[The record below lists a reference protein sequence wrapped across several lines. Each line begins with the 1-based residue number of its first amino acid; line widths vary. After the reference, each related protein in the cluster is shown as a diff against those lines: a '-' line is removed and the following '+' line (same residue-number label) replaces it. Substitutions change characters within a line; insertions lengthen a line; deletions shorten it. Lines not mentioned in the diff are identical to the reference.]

1 MHRRRIPGL
10 AAAILISAAVLS
22 AQRYGAGHG
31 WWSAGQG
38 GYFPWEEAFTNSEGQ
53 VTVVNSAGAF
63 RTEGHPFFEPLGS
76 NGRACI
82 TCHQPA
88 DAMSISAAGL
98 QERWKET
105 DGKDPVFAAIDGS
118 NCPDLPQGEA
128 SSHSLLLKRGL
139 FRIATP
145 WPPRRTPEF
154 RIEVVRDP
162 TGCNKNPKEISVYRR
177 PRMAANLDGL
187 VPGPEGRVLMADGRA
202 PSLEAQAINAV
213 MVHEQAA
220 EHPTVEQLRRIVDFE
235 SSVYAGQSADIRG
248 GLLVEKGGPDLLV
261 RGAFASFDSWRGGGD
276 GLQHEF
282 RASVARGSDLFRAR
296 CATCHSP
303 GTTRWMDIGTAN
315 RSAAEASPDLPL
327 FRVTCTDGG
336 RVIETQDPG
345 RALVSGRCAD
355 VGAIV
360 AQQLRGLAARAPYFA
375 NGSAGTLREVVDY
388 YDRRLGIGY
397 SAREKQDLVHFL
409 GVL

>member
-1 MHRRRIPGL
+1 M
-10 AAAILISAAVLS
+10 
-22 AQRYGAGHG
+22 
-31 WWSAGQG
+31 W
-38 GYFPWEEAFTNSEGQ
+38 
-53 VTVVNSAGAF
+53 
-63 RTEGHPFFEPLGS
+63 
-76 NGRACI
+76 
-82 TCHQPA
+82 
-88 DAMSISAAGL
+88 ISAAGL

-118 NCPDLPQGEA
+118 DCPDLPQREA
-128 SSHSLLLKRGL
+128 SSHSLLLKRELPDRDGV
-139 FRIATP
+139 AAAADA
-145 WPPRRTPEF
+145 EF

-177 PRMAANLDGL
+177 PRMARNLDGL
-187 VPGPEGRVLMADGRA
+187 VPGPEGRVFMADGRA

-261 RGAFASFDSWRGGGD
+261 RGALASFDSWRGGGD

-303 GTTRWMDIGTAN
+303 GDDRVDGYRYGQSECGGGLA
-315 RSAAEASPDLPL
+315 RSAAVPGDMHG
-327 FRVTCTDGG
+327 RGTCD
-336 RVIETQDPG
+336 
-345 RALVSGRCAD
+345 
-355 VGAIV
+355 
-360 AQQLRGLAARAPYFA
+360 
-375 NGSAGTLREVVDY
+375 
-388 YDRRLGIGY
+388 
-397 SAREKQDLVHFL
+397 
-409 GVL
+409 